1 MKVAKRGYQIIKTV
15 DLALQ
20 QVSRKSVAHA
30 AGHHGR
36 HDRHDKKRRCQNSQ
50 KDSRRQRLRDFS
62 HCGGLQR
69 NCAASMA
76 TRAAKAADRRMMQT

>member
-36 HDRHDKKRRCQNSQ
+36 HDKKRRCQNRQ
-50 KDSRRQRLRDFS
+50 KDSRRQRHRDFS